1 MPTATPDTPE
11 AQEILKRIRRI
22 ELRTRNAMA
31 AAFSG
36 QYRSVFKGRGMN
48 FEEVRE
54 YQPGDEVRFIEW
66 NVTARIGEVR
76 GEAYVKKF
84 TEERELTLLLL
95 VDISASGI
103 FGSTGAKREL
113 AAEVAAVLA
122 FSAVQNND
130 KVGLLLFTDRNELFI
145 PPGRGRG
152 HALRLIREILF
163 YQPASERTDVAQALR
178 SAIRLQRHRSIMVML
193 SDFQTPPFD
202 KDLATAARKH
212 DVIAMQTLDPV
223 EETLPDAGTVI
234 VEDAES
240 GELLRINTSD
250 SSIREQYAARAQTRA
265 ASLRDTFRSKK
276 VDHLIL
282 RTGVNYIPVLRTFFL
297 NRERRLASPA

>member
-1 MPTATPDTPE
+1 MPTATPDTQE

-95 VDISASGI
+95 VDISASGT
-103 FGSTGAKREL
+103 FGSSGAKREL
-113 AAEVAAVLA
+113 AAEIAAVLA

-130 KVGLLLFTDRNELFI
+130 KVGLLLFTDQNELFI

-163 YQPASERTDVAQALR
+163 FRPTSPRTDLAQALR
-178 SAIRLQRHRSIMVML
+178 SAIRLQRHRAIMVML
-193 SDFQTPPFD
+193 SDFQTPPFE
-202 KDLATAARKH
+202 KDLASAARKH
-212 DVIAMQTLDPV
+212 DLIAMQTLDPV
-223 EETLPDAGTVI
+223 EETLPDVGTII

-250 SSIREQYAARAQTRA
+250 PKVRDQYASRALEK
-265 ASLRDTFRSKK
+265 ASALREVFRSKK
-276 VDHLIL
+276 VDHLVL
-282 RTGVNYIPVLRTFFL
+282 RTGMNYIPVLRSFFA
-297 NRERRLASPA
+297 NRERRLSSPA